1 MALDAG
7 LRTGRTETRI
17 RARPAAPRRLAQ
29 RTVDVGAEG
38 CDEWLLRSSSESAAG
53 EAGEGI
59 GTEASNIEIHLAFFL
74 SHFKRVCRIM
84 VIISDFHS
92 EDASSILAAL
102 NFFALAT
109 SFMHSPY

>member
-1 MALDAG
+1 MV
-7 LRTGRTETRI
+7 
-17 RARPAAPRRLAQ
+17 AAVVL
-29 RTVDVGAEG
+29 
-38 CDEWLLRSSSESAAG
+38 
-53 EAGEGI
+53 GI
-59 GTEASNIEIHLAFFL
+59 GRRRGGRGYRNEACDIEIHLAFSL
-74 SHFKRVCRIM
+74 SLFKRVCRIM